1 MIRRL
6 SRILAIA
13 GLCVL
18 STVHA
23 ISATLAE
30 LWAERTPCV
39 VAVEFMIEM
48 ETDRQTGNACGT
60 VIDDHGTIILPPMA
74 INLRFTPEQL
84 KDFKVFLPGA
94 VTGKAAKSLGT
105 DELTGWHFIRA
116 DESQW
121 AEITPVTRFVPSKPI
136 PAPVLGEEVWGLAL
150 REKDE
155 DFMPYLLSARVALLN
170 RFPQLTVVAQQ
181 EIASPG
187 LPVFNQAG
195 EFIGLALS
203 SFGQTYLQFSRDNP
217 GGMPIMNVNAEESS
231 AFHVADEVL
240 PYFSRIPTN
249 PHGRP
254 KVWLG
259 TFRLESV
266 TPEVAA
272 FLKLEN
278 QSAVMVSEV
287 LENSPAE
294 KAGFKE
300 RDIIVALDGQPLPKF
315 RPARV
320 VTGFIDR
327 EIGRRE
333 PGQKIAFTVVRD
345 GQRVELDAVLEDSPK
360 DPREAMRRY
369 FESVG
374 CAVREFV
381 YMDGVYRKE
390 KLSAHAGV
398 VAYFVKANS
407 PAAVAG
413 LRPEDWVKEID
424 GTEVKTYAQAIELLG
439 AIEADKTRT
448 ESVFLVSRGGGETAV
463 LRVKLNR

>member
-6 SRILAIA
+6 SRILAIV
-13 GLCVL
+13 GLCLL
-18 STVHA
+18 STAHA
-23 ISATLAE
+23 LSATLAE

-94 VTGKAAKSLGT
+94 VTGKPAQYLGT
-105 DELTGWHFIRA
+105 DALTGWHFLRA

-121 AEITPVTRFVPSKPI
+121 AELTPVTRFVPAKAA
-136 PAPVLGEEVWGLAL
+136 PAPALGDEVWGLAL

-170 RFPQLTVVAQQ
+170 RFPQLTAVAQQ
-181 EIASPG
+181 EVASPG
-187 LPVFNQAG
+187 LPVFNSAG
-195 EFIGLALS
+195 EFVGLALS
-203 SFGQTYLQFSRDNP
+203 SFAQTYLQFSRDNP

-231 AFHVADEVL
+231 AFHVAEEVL

-327 EIGRRE
+327 
-333 PGQKIAFTVVRD
+333 
-345 GQRVELDAVLEDSPK
+345 
-360 DPREAMRRY
+360 
-369 FESVG
+369 
-374 CAVREFV
+374 
-381 YMDGVYRKE
+381 
-390 KLSAHAGV
+390 
-398 VAYFVKANS
+398 
-407 PAAVAG
+407 
-413 LRPEDWVKEID
+413 
-424 GTEVKTYAQAIELLG
+424 
-439 AIEADKTRT
+439 
-448 ESVFLVSRGGGETAV
+448 
-463 LRVKLNR
+463 